1 MPAVCGSWLAC
12 SHICFCGF
20 HKADAKLWKTNP
32 ASLQSATYSRRKSLF
47 CHSFDLS
54 PSAVEPAVGN
64 VGVAGWKPMNPWL
77 AAQWLF
83 FDQWVFGCQS
93 GPLSTCLKT
102 QVYDRNMSRQPVDK
116 SVTKLWKDRRSGRI
130 DWPGAIVLILRSATG
145 LHTSRPRSSK
155 KLSKTA
161 CSPCV

>member
-1 MPAVCGSWLAC
+1 MTCGSFG
-12 SHICFCGF
+12 SHIHVETVHRAFW
-20 HKADAKLWKTNP
+20 KLWKTNP

-64 VGVAGWKPMNPWL
+64 VGVAGWKPMNSRL
-77 AAQWLF
+77 AARWLF
-83 FDQWVFGCQS
+83 FDQAVFGRRS
-93 GPLSTCLKT
+93 KPLSTCLKT

-116 SVTKLWKDRRSGRI
+116 SVTKLWKDRRRGRN
-130 DWPGAIVLILRSATG
+130 DWPGAIVLIFRLPKG
-145 LHTSRPRSSK
+145 LHTAWPRSSK